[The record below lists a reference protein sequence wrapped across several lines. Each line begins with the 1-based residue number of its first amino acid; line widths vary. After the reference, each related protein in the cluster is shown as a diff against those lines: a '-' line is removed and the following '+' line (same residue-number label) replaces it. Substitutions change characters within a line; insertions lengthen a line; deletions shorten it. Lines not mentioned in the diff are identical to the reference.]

1 MNIDLHC
8 HTTASD
14 GILPPRDLVR
24 KAHRQGLMLLSIT
37 DHDTTRGVEEALDE
51 GRAVGLRVIPGVEVT
66 AYVGDLEIHILG
78 HFVDPS
84 DATFTAFL
92 ERSQAARIERLR
104 NMIARLGELGIHV
117 DLEEVFTVGAE
128 GSVGRPHLA
137 QVLVRRG
144 YVRDIPE
151 AFDRYLKQ
159 GASAFVERPHL
170 PAEEA
175 IERIKEAGG
184 FPTLAHP
191 GLYNGDEVVKVL
203 AGKGLVGLE
212 VYHPDHTPSQMAH
225 YRRLSRELGLLAT
238 GGSDYHGY
246 SGLHSKELGVSY
258 LREGDRRKLW
268 EQVRHLCRLKG
279 LDLRE
284 VSVSPAPEM
293 ESSTVEDRSA
303 SHPLARG

>member
-14 GILPPRDLVR
+14 GVLPPRHLVR
-24 KAHRQGLMLLSIT
+24 EARRKGLALLSIT
-37 DHDTTRGVEEALDE
+37 DHDTTDGLEEALDE

-84 DATFTAFL
+84 DAPFAAFL

-104 NMIARLGELGIHV
+104 KMIARLRELGIQV
-117 DLEEVFTVGAE
+117 DLEEVLAVGAE

-144 YVRDIPE
+144 YVKGIPE

-175 IERIKEAGG
+175 MERIKESGG

-191 GLYNGDEVVKVL
+191 GLYNGDHVVKIL

-212 VYHPDHTPSQMAH
+212 VYHPDHTPSQIAH
-225 YRRLSRELGLLAT
+225 YRRVSEELGLLAT
-238 GGSDYHGY
+238 GGSDYHGF
-246 SGLHSKELGVSY
+246 SGLHCKELGVSY
-258 LREGDRRKLW
+258 LRGEDRRRLW
-268 EQVRHLCRLKG
+268 EQAVRLCRLKG
-279 LDLRE
+279 LDL
-284 VSVSPAPEM
+284 
-293 ESSTVEDRSA
+293 
-303 SHPLARG
+303 